1 MNDEWRIMNS
11 SFILYHSSFINL
23 MTKLKKKSKRNVFFK
38 ENKKNG
44 EFCGDFGM
52 WISDFGIK

>member
-1 MNDEWRIMNS
+1 
-11 SFILYHSSFINL
+11 

-52 WISDFGIK
+52 WISDFGM